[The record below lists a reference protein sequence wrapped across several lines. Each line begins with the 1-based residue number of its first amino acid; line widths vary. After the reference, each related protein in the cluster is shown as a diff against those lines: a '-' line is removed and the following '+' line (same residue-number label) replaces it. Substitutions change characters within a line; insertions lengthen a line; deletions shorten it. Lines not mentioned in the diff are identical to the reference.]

1 MSNTPEHFTRN
12 VERFD
17 SSPISQQLAAMSEKV
32 WPLLELSSQQ
42 HWLDFGAGTG
52 VISAP
57 LAKQVGKVTALDT
70 SAAMLERLAEKKV
83 ANIELLNQDIFVGL
97 TQKYDGIISSM
108 ALHHVADS
116 QRLLNCM
123 YQALNV
129 GGQLALID
137 LYTED
142 GSFHGDNEAKG
153 VKHLGFNPDQLIQ
166 QAQIAGFHQLSHQ
179 QISSIQH
186 RNGSSYPL
194 FLLLGTAR

>member
-1 MSNTPEHFTRN
+1 MNNTSEHFTQAA
-12 VERFD
+12 ERFD

-32 WPLLELSSQQ
+32 WPLLALDPKQ

-52 VISAP
+52 VLSVP
-57 LAKQVGKVTALDT
+57 LAQQVAQVTALDT
-70 SAAMLERLAEKKV
+70 SAAMLERLAEKQV
-83 ANIELLNQDIFVGL
+83 ANIELLNQDIFAGL
-97 TQKYDGIISSM
+97 TQKFDGIISSM

-123 YQALNV
+123 QKALNA

-153 VKHLGFNPDQLIQ
+153 VKHLGFDPDQLIQ
-166 QAQIAGFHQLSHQ
+166 QAQNAGFHQLSHQ
-179 QISSIQH
+179 QISSIEH